1 MLKANTKKVIS
12 ILIPLTLAI
21 LSGCTGPEEKRANSL
36 NEVAQLRAAG
46 DNATAL
52 VTLEALNQA
61 HPNDPEIL
69 RQIGD
74 THEALGNTA
83 EAAFYLSV
91 AHDLTPDDVELLY
104 QTYRAQENANQPAAA
119 YELLEAL
126 VKAEPGAISDE
137 LWLRLGELRA
147 QAQQTQTA
155 LDAYLKGVDP
165 EKATPTAETAAAV
178 GTLFKQLDNLPQAE
192 RWFNIAANSDDP
204 NALPALFGLLEIHMR
219 NKNWTAAEAVI
230 TQLDKQ
236 FPGAVDASE
245 WASARG
251 ELERWRSAQVAMQAE
266 LAKTKAAE
274 EAAAK
279 AAQEAKAAA
288 ALAAKEAEIIKGD
301 SAETAETEPATD
313 GGTSGKAQIL
323 ADMEHAEAMADTPA
337 LEAETPEAAIAYDP
351 SIAIEPAEPE
361 LTIGV
366 TYDQQAEGATVD
378 YSVGNS
384 DLNDSIAPDAVIET
398 DTTPESPS
406 AIRPTLTPRSL
417 DHLLADAETASM
429 EHDYKQAI
437 QLYWQALGRANNR
450 ADIWNQLS
458 LAYRLDGQTKNAET
472 TALEATRL
480 APEEIDYTLDYLRT
494 IQRTKKPDDFLAELE
509 TAYDR
514 FPRSPEIALS
524 LARGYERISGN
535 NSTAIVLY
543 ERFIDLAPN
552 HPLRTEAETALS
564 RLR

>member
-1 MLKANTKKVIS
+1 MLKANTKNVIF

-21 LSGCTGPEEKRANSL
+21 LSGCNGPEEKRANSL
-36 NEVAQLRAAG
+36 SEVAQLRAAG

-52 VTLEALNQA
+52 AALETLSQA
-61 HPNDPEIL
+61 YPDDTEIL
-69 RQIGD
+69 QQIGHI
-74 THEALGNTA
+74 HEELGNAA
-83 EAAFYLSV
+83 EAAFYLS
-91 AHDLTPDDVELLY
+91 AANALAPDDVELLY
-104 QTYRAQENANQPAAA
+104 QTYRAQENANQPQAAHDR
-119 YELLEAL
+119 LEAL
-126 VKAEPGAISDE
+126 VAAEPDAITDE

-147 QAQQTQTA
+147 QAQQTQPA
-155 LDAYLKGVDP
+155 LDAYLKGIDP
-165 EKATPTAETAAAV
+165 KNSTPTADTAAAI

-192 RWFNIAANSDDP
+192 RWFNSAANSDDP
-204 NALPALFGLLEIHMR
+204 NALPALFGLLDIHLR
-219 NKNWTAAEAVI
+219 NKNWTAAETVI
-230 TQLDKQ
+230 AQLDKQ

-245 WASARG
+245 WTNERD
-251 ELERWRSAQVAMQAE
+251 ELVRWRSAQDTMQAE
-266 LAKTKAAE
+266 LAKSKAAK

-279 AAQEAKAAA
+279 AAQAAA
-288 ALAAKEAEIIKGD
+288 ELAAIPPTEITDVATI
-301 SAETAETEPATD
+301 TAAADDTA
-313 GGTSGKAQIL
+313 SGKAQII

-337 LEAETPEAAIAYDP
+337 IEAEPTDEQASNGNTIAYDP
-351 SIAIEPAEPE
+351 TITIEPAEPE
-361 LTIGV
+361 LTFGV
-366 TYDQQAEGATVD
+366 TYDQQDAGTTAD
-378 YSVGNS
+378 YSVGTS
-384 DLNDSIAPDAVIET
+384 DLNDTIAPDVVIET
-398 DTTPESPS
+398 DAPAAEPSP

-417 DHLLADAETASM
+417 DHLLADAETASL

-480 APEEIDYTLDYLRT
+480 APEKIEYTLDYLRV
-494 IQRTKKPDDFLAELE
+494 IQRTKKPEDFLAELE

-535 NSTAIVLY
+535 KSGAVMLY

-552 HPLRTEAETALS
+552 HPLRPEAEAS
-564 RLR
+564 MNRLR